1 MFSSIKHVIEDVK
14 QGVPVV
20 ILDDED
26 RENEGDLI
34 VAAEHVSA
42 EKINF
47 MATHGR
53 GLICLTLTSDQ
64 GTCLDL
70 SPMVRKNRSSHGT
83 NFTESIE
90 AASGVTTG
98 ISAKDRA
105 TTVLAAIGKGAGPHS
120 IVSPG
125 HIFPLI
131 AEPGG
136 VLNRA
141 GHTEAGCDL
150 ARLAGLKP
158 ASVIVEILNA
168 DGTMARRDELI
179 KFAKKHRLKLGTVA
193 DLIEF
198 RLKNENT
205 VLKVS
210 SRTISTEFGTFLLF
224 QYFDQIKKF
233 SHYALLKGEVH
244 GDEAI
249 LVRVHVHDLITDLFG
264 RKRGVGWESP
274 LKNTL
279 YRLAKERNS
288 VLVLLNP
295 QEGTRE
301 SEDWGSR
308 SIDSWEGATLGE
320 IPDMRTFGVG
330 AQILRDLGIRNMQV
344 LGEPKSMHAIRGFGL
359 NIVGYVP
366 QY

>member
-1 MFSSIKHVIEDVK
+1 MFSSIKNVIDDVGK
-14 QGVPVV
+14 GIPVV
-20 ILDDED
+20 ILDDES

-34 VAAEHVSA
+34 IAAEHVSA
-42 EKINF
+42 ELINF

-53 GLICLTLTSDQ
+53 GLICLTMTSEQ
-64 GTCLDL
+64 ANRLNL
-70 SPMVRKNRSSHGT
+70 SPMVGQNQSGQGT
-83 NFTESIE
+83 NFTVSIE

-98 ISAKDRA
+98 ISAEDRA
-105 TTVLAAIGKGAGPHS
+105 TTVRAAIGKDAGPES

-150 ARLAGLKP
+150 TRLAGLMP
-158 ASVIVEILNA
+158 ASVIVEILNP

-179 KFAKKHRLKLGTVA
+179 EFTKRHQLKLGTVA

-198 RLKNENT
+198 RLQNETTILNT
-205 VLKVS
+205 S
-210 SRTISTEFGTFLLF
+210 SRIISTEFGTFRLVE
-224 QYFDQIKKF
+224 YFDQIKNLT
-233 SHYALLKGEVH
+233 HYALVKGELCPNQ
-244 GDEAI
+244 AP

-264 RKRGVGWESP
+264 RKRGSGWESP

-279 YRLAKERNS
+279 YRLAKESSS
-288 VLVLLNP
+288 VLVVLNP
-295 QEGTRE
+295 EAGCKV
-301 SEDWGSR
+301 SSDW
-308 SIDSWEGATLGE
+308 DDDPTGAGCDKALDGRM
-320 IPDMRTFGVG
+320 DLRTFGVG
-330 AQILRDLGIRNMQV
+330 AQILRDLGVRKLQV
-344 LGEPKSMHAIRGFGL
+344 LGEPKSMHAIGGFGL
-359 NIVGYVP
+359 DILAYVP